1 MTGYR
6 LSDYLLRTVMAV
18 KLAFLLILLLSTIT
32 QASAIATVSI
42 GNLSS
47 AYGETVTAPIL
58 ISNVQNYGTGT
69 ISVTYDPSVVHVT
82 SVSSGP
88 DSTVVNW
95 NPDNTTGIVTISAWN
110 TGGVSGDII
119 FANVTFHAVGSAGS
133 STPLN
138 ISVTTLKDISYNN
151 TSVITKNG
159 SFTIGAEQLLIPFL
173 ISGHVF
179 YDNGSGCN
187 NPHVNI
193 MNLNTNNK
201 WAAKTSVT
209 YNYYQLVSP
218 GDINRKWAADVVT
231 VVI

>member
-69 ISVTYDPSVVHVT
+69 ISVTYDPSVVHVI

-88 DSTVVNW
+88 GSTVVARNA
-95 NPDNTTGIVTISAWN
+95 DNATGIVTISA
-110 TGGVSGDII
+110 
-119 FANVTFHAVGSAGS
+119 
-133 STPLN
+133 
-138 ISVTTLKDISYNN
+138 
-151 TSVITKNG
+151 
-159 SFTIGAEQLLIPFL
+159 FTIEAEQFLIPFL

-179 YDNGSGCN
+179 S
-187 NPHVNI
+187 
-193 MNLNTNNK
+193 
-201 WAAKTSVT
+201 
-209 YNYYQLVSP
+209 
-218 GDINRKWAADVVT
+218 
-231 VVI
+231 

>member
-1 MTGYR
+1 
-6 LSDYLLRTVMAV
+6 LRTGEIINTDSVVNGKARRRFITMKRNHKITQISTRKA
-18 KLAFLLILLLSTIT
+18 LFFSFLVISELGLTLILTLT
-32 QASAIATVSI
+32 SALAAEATAATPATMSI
-42 GNLSS
+42 GNFTS
-47 AYGETVTAPIL
+47 AYYGETVTAPIL
-58 ISNVQNYGTGT
+58 ISNVENYGTGT
-69 ISVTYDPSVVHVT
+69 ISVTYDLAVVHVT
-82 SVSSGP
+82 DIASGP
-88 DSTVVNW
+88 DSTVVDW
-95 NPDNTTGIVTISAWN
+95 NTDNTTGIV
-110 TGGVSGDII
+110 II
-119 FANVTFHAVGSAGS
+119 FA
-133 STPLN
+133 
-138 ISVTTLKDISYNN
+138 VTTE
-151 TSVITKNG
+151 
-159 SFTIGAEQLLIPFL
+159 AEQPLIPFL